1 MAIKKGLGK
10 GLDALLGDYQQP
22 PEESVKEIDV
32 NLIDTNSSQ
41 PRKSFDKEKL
51 DELAN
56 SIKNHGIV
64 QPIVV
69 RRTGERYTIVAGE
82 RRYRAARI
90 AGLNKVP
97 VVVKDMDDYQVME
110 VALIENIQR
119 EDLNPI
125 EEATAIRF
133 LMVQNDLTQEEV
145 AERLAKSRPSI
156 ANTLRLLN
164 LPEEIQQYLK
174 DGKLQSG
181 HAKVILSL
189 PEKPMQ
195 FRLADRIAEGGV
207 SVREAERLA
216 KAMLQ
221 PGREKKKPEQPADT
235 DLKFAE
241 DRLRDR
247 LGTKVSIQGS
257 QSKGKVIIEYYSRD
271 ELNGI
276 YDILIRESGREKKKP
291 EQPADTDLKFAEDR
305 LRDRLGTKVSIQG
318 SQSKGKVIIEYYSR
332 DELNGIYDIL
342 IRE

>member
-1 MAIKKGLGK
+1 MAVKKGLGK

-22 PEESVKEIDV
+22 PEDSVKEIDV

-51 DELAN
+51 YELA
-56 SIKNHGIV
+56 SSVKTHGIV

-69 RRTGERYTIVAGE
+69 RRSGDRYTIVAGE

-90 AGLNKVP
+90 AGLERVP
-97 VVVKDMDDYQVME
+97 VVIREMDDYEVME

-125 EEATAIRF
+125 DQAAAIRF
-133 LMVQNDLTQEEV
+133 LMDQNDLTQEEV
-145 AERLAKSRPSI
+145 AERLSKSRPSI
-156 ANTLRLLN
+156 ANSLRLLN

-174 DGKLQSG
+174 DGRIQSG

-189 PEKPMQ
+189 PEKPLQ
-195 FRLADRIAEGGV
+195 FQLADRITEGGI
-207 SVREAERLA
+207 SVREAERIA

-221 PGREKKKPEQPADT
+221 PAREKKKPERPVDT

-241 DRLRDR
+241 DSLRER
-247 LGTKVSIQGS
+247 LGTRVSIQGS
-257 QSKGKVIIEYYSRD
+257 QTKGRVIIEYYSRD

-276 YDILIRESGREKKKP
+276 YDILIRE
-291 EQPADTDLKFAEDR
+291 
-305 LRDRLGTKVSIQG
+305 
-318 SQSKGKVIIEYYSR
+318 
-332 DELNGIYDIL
+332 
-342 IRE
+342 

>member
-164 LPEEIQQYLK
+164 RPEEIQQYLK

-221 PGREKKKPEQPADT
+221 
-235 DLKFAE
+235 
-241 DRLRDR
+241 
-247 LGTKVSIQGS
+247 
-257 QSKGKVIIEYYSRD
+257 
-271 ELNGI
+271 
-276 YDILIRESGREKKKP
+276 SGREKKKP

>member
-22 PEESVKEIDV
+22 PQENVKEVDV
-32 NLIDTNSSQ
+32 YLIDTNSSQ

-56 SIKNHGIV
+56 SITNHGIV

-90 AGLNKVP
+90 AGLDKVP

-133 LMVQNDLTQEEV
+133 LMDQNDLTQEEV

-195 FRLADRIAEGGV
+195 FQLADRIAEGGV

-221 PGREKKKPEQPADT
+221 PGREKKKPEQPVDT

-276 YDILIRESGREKKKP
+276 YDILIRE
-291 EQPADTDLKFAEDR
+291 
-305 LRDRLGTKVSIQG
+305 
-318 SQSKGKVIIEYYSR
+318 
-332 DELNGIYDIL
+332 
-342 IRE
+342 

>member
-51 DELAN
+51 DELVKPLLLNEHEFAAYPRTSN
-56 SIKNHGIV
+56 EAQLIEEVKNHGIV

-133 LMVQNDLTQEEV
+133 LMDQNDLTQEEV

-235 DLKFAE
+235 DLNFAE

-276 YDILIRESGREKKKP
+276 YDILIRE
-291 EQPADTDLKFAEDR
+291 
-305 LRDRLGTKVSIQG
+305 
-318 SQSKGKVIIEYYSR
+318 
-332 DELNGIYDIL
+332 
-342 IRE
+342 

>member
-1 MAIKKGLGK
+1 MALKKGLGK

-22 PEESVKEIDV
+22 PEESVIEIDV
-32 NLIDTNSSQ
+32 N
-41 PRKSFDKEKL
+41 
-51 DELAN
+51 
-56 SIKNHGIV
+56 IV

-69 RRTGERYTIVAGE
+69 RRTGDRYTIVAGE

-97 VVVKDMDDYQVME
+97 VVIKDMNDYEVME

-125 EEATAIRF
+125 EQAAAIRF
-133 LMVQNDLTQEEV
+133 LMDQNDLTQEEV

-164 LPEEIQQYLK
+164 LPEEIQQYLRE
-174 DGKLQSG
+174 GRLQSG

-195 FRLADRIAEGGV
+195 FQLADRIAEGGI

-216 KAMLQ
+216 KAMTK
-221 PGREKKKPEQPADT
+221 PAHEKKKPEQPVDT
-235 DLKFAE
+235 DLRFAQ

-247 LGTKVSIQGS
+247 LGTRVSIQGS
-257 QSKGKVIIEYYSRD
+257 QSRGKVIIEYYSSD

-276 YDILIRESGREKKKP
+276 YDILIRE
-291 EQPADTDLKFAEDR
+291 
-305 LRDRLGTKVSIQG
+305 
-318 SQSKGKVIIEYYSR
+318 
-332 DELNGIYDIL
+332 
-342 IRE
+342 

>member
-156 ANTLRLLN
+156 ANTLRL
-164 LPEEIQQYLK
+164 
-174 DGKLQSG
+174 
-181 HAKVILSL
+181 

-276 YDILIRESGREKKKP
+276 YDILIRE
-291 EQPADTDLKFAEDR
+291 
-305 LRDRLGTKVSIQG
+305 
-318 SQSKGKVIIEYYSR
+318 
-332 DELNGIYDIL
+332 
-342 IRE
+342 

>member
-22 PEESVKEIDV
+22 PQENVKEVDV
-32 NLIDTNSSQ
+32 YLIDTNSSQ

-90 AGLNKVP
+90 AGLDKVP

-133 LMVQNDLTQEEV
+133 LMDQNDLTQEEV

-174 DGKLQSG
+174 DGKLQPG

-195 FRLADRIAEGGV
+195 FQLADRIAEGGV

-221 PGREKKKPEQPADT
+221 PGREKKKPEQPVDT

-257 QSKGKVIIEYYSRD
+257 QSK
-271 ELNGI
+271 
-276 YDILIRESGREKKKP
+276 
-291 EQPADTDLKFAEDR
+291 
-305 LRDRLGTKVSIQG
+305 
-318 SQSKGKVIIEYYSR
+318 
-332 DELNGIYDIL
+332 
-342 IRE
+342 

>member
-145 AERLAKSRPSI
+145 AERLAKSRPS
-156 ANTLRLLN
+156 AFSTCPRRYSSTSRMASSS
-164 LPEEIQQYLK
+164 PAMQRSYSACLK
-174 DGKLQSG
+174 RQCSSG
-181 HAKVILSL
+181 W
-189 PEKPMQ
+189 PT
-195 FRLADRIAEGGV
+195 G
-207 SVREAERLA
+207 
-216 KAMLQ
+216 
-221 PGREKKKPEQPADT
+221 
-235 DLKFAE
+235 
-241 DRLRDR
+241 
-247 LGTKVSIQGS
+247 
-257 QSKGKVIIEYYSRD
+257 
-271 ELNGI
+271 
-276 YDILIRESGREKKKP
+276 
-291 EQPADTDLKFAEDR
+291 
-305 LRDRLGTKVSIQG
+305 
-318 SQSKGKVIIEYYSR
+318 
-332 DELNGIYDIL
+332 
-342 IRE
+342 

>member
-1 MAIKKGLGK
+1 M
-10 GLDALLGDYQQP
+10 
-22 PEESVKEIDV
+22 E
-32 NLIDTNSSQ
+32 
-41 PRKSFDKEKL
+41 
-51 DELAN
+51 
-56 SIKNHGIV
+56 
-64 QPIVV
+64 
-69 RRTGERYTIVAGE
+69 
-82 RRYRAARI
+82 RI
-90 AGLNKVP
+90 ASFCVDHTKLQPGMYLSRQDGANGEILTWDIRMKQPNKGSYLSPAAVHTLEHLFATYARNSKYSSGVVYVGPMGCLTGFYLLTTGLTP
-97 VVVKDMDDYQVME
+97 AE
-110 VALIENIQR
+110 AL
-119 EDLNPI
+119 
-125 EEATAIRF
+125 
-133 LMVQNDLTQEEV
+133 DLTQEEV

-276 YDILIRESGREKKKP
+276 YDILIRE
-291 EQPADTDLKFAEDR
+291 
-305 LRDRLGTKVSIQG
+305 
-318 SQSKGKVIIEYYSR
+318 
-332 DELNGIYDIL
+332 
-342 IRE
+342 

>member
-1 MAIKKGLGK
+1 M
-10 GLDALLGDYQQP
+10 
-22 PEESVKEIDV
+22 
-32 NLIDTNSSQ
+32 
-41 PRKSFDKEKL
+41 
-51 DELAN
+51 
-56 SIKNHGIV
+56 
-64 QPIVV
+64 

-189 PEKPMQ
+189 PEEPMQ

-276 YDILIRESGREKKKP
+276 YDILIRE
-291 EQPADTDLKFAEDR
+291 
-305 LRDRLGTKVSIQG
+305 
-318 SQSKGKVIIEYYSR
+318 
-332 DELNGIYDIL
+332 
-342 IRE
+342 

>member
-164 LPEEIQQYLK
+164 LPRRYSSTSRMASSSPAMQRSYSACLK
-174 DGKLQSG
+174 SQCSSG
-181 HAKVILSL
+181 W
-189 PEKPMQ
+189 PT
-195 FRLADRIAEGGV
+195 G
-207 SVREAERLA
+207 
-216 KAMLQ
+216 
-221 PGREKKKPEQPADT
+221 
-235 DLKFAE
+235 
-241 DRLRDR
+241 
-247 LGTKVSIQGS
+247 
-257 QSKGKVIIEYYSRD
+257 
-271 ELNGI
+271 
-276 YDILIRESGREKKKP
+276 
-291 EQPADTDLKFAEDR
+291 
-305 LRDRLGTKVSIQG
+305 
-318 SQSKGKVIIEYYSR
+318 
-332 DELNGIYDIL
+332 
-342 IRE
+342 